1 MRHIYK
7 IDDGEIFWYSAENE
21 EDAFRIFKELY
32 TDPEDRSGVEITEL
46 PDDYELSIYLDYPY
60 QDPSAKTTKTCREW
74 ADETEG
80 EIATTLY

>member
-32 TDPEDRSGVEITEL
+32 SDPEDRSGVEITEL
-46 PDDYELSIYLDYPY
+46 SDDSELSIYLDGKCEEP
-60 QDPSAKTTKTCREW
+60 KTTKTCREW